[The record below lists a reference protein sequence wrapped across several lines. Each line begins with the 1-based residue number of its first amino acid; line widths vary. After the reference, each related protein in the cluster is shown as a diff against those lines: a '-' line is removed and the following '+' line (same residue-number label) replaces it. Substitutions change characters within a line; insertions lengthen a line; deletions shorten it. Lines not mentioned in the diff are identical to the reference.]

1 MCKQEQKIWYTAMD
15 DTTPYSGE
23 VEIDTS
29 KKSKKA
35 YGIGHCWKCHNGNG
49 IFWKKTWNGFSK
61 FQFMVTYDYFRKHY

>member
-29 KKSKKA
+29 KKSKKPMVSVIVGSA
-35 YGIGHCWKCHNGNG
+35 TMAMASFG
-49 IFWKKTWNGFSK
+49 KKLG
-61 FQFMVTYDYFRKHY
+61 MVHSLILVGLVMELARVR